1 MAKAASS
8 PFEMQLKDVEKRI
21 AAQEAVLAKAQEA
34 YRKDPTNA
42 DLRAAVQQAKE
53 PLMQLSIDRGFY
65 ARANSEALGG
75 KSHMPPA

>member
-1 MAKAASS
+1 MAKPSA
-8 PFEMQLKDVEKRI
+8 PFTHQLKDIETQI
-21 AAQEAVLAKAQEA
+21 AKQEAVLAEAQEA

-42 DLRAAVQQAKE
+42 ELRAAVQQAKQ

-75 KSHMPPA
+75 TSHMPPA